1 MTVLGIIPA
10 RYHSTRLPGKP
21 LKDIH
26 GKSMIRRVY
35 EQTIKSNVDE
45 LIVATED
52 LRVYKEVL
60 SFGGNAMLT
69 SNRHISGTDRCF
81 EVVKMHQK
89 SFDLIVNIQGDEP
102 FIEPQQINQL
112 IKSFK
117 DETTNIVTLAK
128 RLESKEALINPS
140 IPKVSFNELG
150 MALSFDR
157 IIKTAFDSQL
167 FFKHIGLYA
176 FRKNIL
182 KKICALPPSSLE
194 IKYNLEQWRWLQ
206 NGFKIKVLETPF
218 TNYSVDTVEDLKKV
232 IERFGSTD

>member
-117 DETTNIVTLAK
+117 DETLNIVTLAK
-128 RLESKEALINPS
+128 RLESKETLINPS

-150 MALSFDR
+150 IALSFDR

-206 NGFKIKVLETPF
+206 NGIKIKVLETPF
-218 TNYSVDTVEDLKKV
+218 NNYSVDTVEDLKKV